1 MVKKSFAKIVGVA
14 GTFMLIA
21 TGIFLY
27 THQTIALT
35 SIRLHPDSSHS
46 TANFQDLEE
55 CDKTTDE
62 IGQTRLWGGIHF
74 PVDDYEGL
82 ELGRKIGNWIVK
94 KIQNEK
100 CDN

>member
-14 GTFMLIA
+14 GTFILMV

-35 SIRLHPDSSHS
+35 SMGLNPDSFYS
-46 TANFQDLEE
+46 TANLQELEE
-55 CDKTTDE
+55 CDKTTYE